1 MYKYIMWLKNYF
13 NELKAWHIMRKVYK
27 ENKSEFTKV
36 GLKAD
41 WFGRLWKVINRDPE
55 IALGTDKDAVL
66 LQKEMSEIS
75 AVLIKTNVIDIL
87 AYELTPLEERDEN
100 NNTFE
105 NSYLVKF
112 TPAWNLEKQYV
123 TIKSTFLLILT
134 TLILLGGIIFSV
146 VKWLI

>member
-1 MYKYIMWLKNYF
+1 MWLKNYF
-13 NELKAWHIMRKVYK
+13 NELKAWSIMRKVYK
-27 ENKSEFTKV
+27 ENKSEFDKV

-123 TIKSTFLLILT
+123 TIMRVMSLLM
-134 TLILLGGIIFSV
+134 V
-146 VKWLI
+146 

>member
-1 MYKYIMWLKNYF
+1 MWLKNYF
-13 NELKAWHIMRKVYK
+13 NELKAWSIMRRVYK
-27 ENKSEFTKV
+27 ENKSEFDKV

-123 TIKSTFLLILT
+123 TIMRVMSLLM
-134 TLILLGGIIFSV
+134 V
-146 VKWLI
+146 